1 MYYIL
6 SGCIYIC
13 KYTSITMISF
23 QQNRPIQTLQKL
35 FHSEGSTYTNTIK
48 KTTTTDF
55 KGFKGFERWR
65 VWKIQELYKVRE
77 NGTKDPLKVIMT
89 EWLKFE
95 PSRVTK
101 VFPQRRQLGGGR
113 RDRTGLCTFCWYYLQ
128 NIYILSNLK
137 SIEVFLRSLVIMII
151 IKIAKV
157 RRL

>member
-6 SGCIYIC
+6 SGCIYTC

-48 KTTTTDF
+48 KKTTTDF
-55 KGFKGFERWR
+55 KGFQGFERWR

-77 NGTKDPLKVIMT
+77 NGTKDPHKVIMT

-101 VFPQRRQLGGGR
+101 VFPQRRQLGGGGTTEQ
-113 RDRTGLCTFCWYYLQ
+113 DRTLYFLL
-128 NIYILSNLK
+128 ILSTKYLYPFKLK
-137 SIEVFLRSLVIMII
+137 IHRGFPKVISDYDNN
-151 IKIAKV
+151 
-157 RRL
+157 

>member
-6 SGCIYIC
+6 SGCIYTC

-55 KGFKGFERWR
+55 KGFQGFERWR

-89 EWLKFE
+89 ECDWSSSRQELPKFFLKE
-95 PSRVTK
+95 GSW
-101 VFPQRRQLGGGR
+101 GGGTTGQ
-113 RDRTGLCTFCWYYLQ
+113 DRTLYFLL
-128 NIYILSNLK
+128 ILSTKYLYPFKLK
-137 SIEVFLRSLVIMII
+137 IHRGFPKVISDYDNN
-151 IKIAKV
+151 
-157 RRL
+157 